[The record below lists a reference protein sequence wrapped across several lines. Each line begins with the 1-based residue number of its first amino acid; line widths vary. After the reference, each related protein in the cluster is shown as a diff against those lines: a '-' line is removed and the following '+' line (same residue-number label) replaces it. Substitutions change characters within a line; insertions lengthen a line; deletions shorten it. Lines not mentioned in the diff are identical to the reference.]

1 MNGSTPYEWI
11 RSLSVNPAKKS
22 SAKKDSCFW
31 GGGGGGVIH
40 LHMSNIEK
48 ERETCMRSPEQH
60 SSHSH

>member
-31 GGGGGGVIH
+31 GGGGGGGNLFTYV
-40 LHMSNIEK
+40 
-48 ERETCMRSPEQH
+48 
-60 SSHSH
+60 